1 MQISEE
7 KFRKIV
13 REEAVYGAKEKEILD
28 YLEEEILSMY
38 EDYSTERSG
47 DLLLV
52 NDDRG
57 ETFEIAVKKALD
69 VNPTVEVRYSKLE
82 DSKYASRKT
91 FYLSQVDELKHTL
104 KHRQF

>member
-1 MQISEE
+1 MQLSEE
-7 KFRKIV
+7 ELRNIV
-13 REEAVYGAKEKEILD
+13 REEAVYGVKEKEILD

-52 NDDRG
+52 NDGRG
-57 ETFEIAVKKALD
+57 ETFEIAVKEALE

-82 DSKYASRKT
+82 DSKYSSRKT